1 MYIRKYT
8 YLDGAITAP
17 KAPKLSVYRVAS
29 RGVAKKR
36 ANRNKSLDISEA
48 TRRGTRRAARG
59 DRNGEGEGEQAQ
71 RDVRTFLIYERAYFL
86 GLLHMDI
93 SSGTERCEPR
103 RMRESAE
110 QRPRGTLM
118 LVPSSFRLAAQF
130 FLSFSL
136 FLSLSLLSSEN
147 CSCQPRT
154 TPWYVLWCTMI
165 TRGKLKDQEETKR
178 RFEED
183 WWTTNTKILET
194 RRTIEN
200 TSKLKVLR
208 KD

>member
-136 FLSLSLLSSEN
+136 FFSLSPLLWELLLSTAYHTLIRAMMYYDHAWKVEGSGRDEAKI
-147 CSCQPRT
+147 R
-154 TPWYVLWCTMI
+154 
-165 TRGKLKDQEETKR
+165 RGLMDDEH
-178 RFEED
+178 ED
-183 WWTTNTKILET
+183 
-194 RRTIEN
+194 
-200 TSKLKVLR
+200 LR
-208 KD
+208 NASHYWKY

>member
-1 MYIRKYT
+1 M

-110 QRPRGTLM
+110 QRPRGACTFLFPPRCPI
-118 LVPSSFRLAAQF
+118 LSFF
-130 FLSFSL
+130 FSFSL
-136 FLSLSLLSSEN
+136 FLSSP
-147 CSCQPRT
+147 PRT
-154 TPWYVLWCTMI
+154 ALVNRVPHLDTCYDVLWSRVESWRI
-165 TRGKLKDQEETKR
+165 GKR
-178 RFEED
+178 RSED
-183 WWTTNTKILET
+183 SKRIDGRRTRRSWKRVALLKILASW
-194 RRTIEN
+194 RF
-200 TSKLKVLR
+200 
-208 KD
+208 